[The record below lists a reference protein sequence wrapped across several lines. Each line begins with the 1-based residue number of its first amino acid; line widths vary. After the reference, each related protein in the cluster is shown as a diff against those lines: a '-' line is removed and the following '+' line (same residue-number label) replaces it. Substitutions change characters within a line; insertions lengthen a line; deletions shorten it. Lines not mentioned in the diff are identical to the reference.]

1 MEIEEI
7 MAEYA
12 ADDEDLREKFR
23 ELRIIIRAD
32 QPISNLVFMNEKLQ
46 RESAYYQMELKR
58 LREILLD
65 PKKPYDRLDDKN
77 TSDKLKAVGD
87 DYELL
92 WTKVP
97 QFQYV

>member
-87 DYELL
+87 DYALL

>member
-77 TSDKLKAVGD
+77 TSDKLKTVED
-87 DYELL
+87 DYALL